1 MKKKLGFIVN
11 PYAGIG
17 GRVGLKGSDGKEIVE
32 KALSLGAEMEAPQR
46 SLRCLKQLLA
56 IKDQIFLIT
65 CTGDMGENQAE
76 ELGFEY
82 EVITK
87 PKKDRTTG
95 KDTEK
100 AAKIMMKKS
109 VDLIIFAGGDGTA
122 RDIFRAVDRNIPVVG
137 IPAGVKI
144 HSGVYGAT
152 PESAGQVVKK
162 LFENRGKVQY
172 KEAEVMDID
181 EEAFRNNQVSAKL
194 YGYMKIPFEKTL
206 MQSKKA
212 GSNASEENAVDGMAS
227 HIIENMEEDRLYL
240 FGPGT
245 TTRGILKKLD
255 IDKTLLGVDAV
266 LNKKLLAKDLM
277 EKDILELL
285 KDYPKAAIVVTV
297 IGGQGF
303 IFGRGNQQLSHRVI
317 KKVGHKNITVAAI
330 ESKMIALEGKP
341 LRADTGDKE
350 IDDLFNGYMKVLT
363 GLGRY
368 HAVKV
373 VG

>member
-17 GRVGLKGSDGKEIVE
+17 GRVGLKGSDGKKIVE

-46 SLRCLKQLLA
+46 SLRSLKQLLT
-56 IKDQIFLIT
+56 IKDQILLIT

-76 ELGFEY
+76 KLGFEY
-82 EVITK
+82 EVVTK

-100 AAKIMMKKS
+100 AAEIMMKKS

-266 LNKKLLAKDLM
+266 LNRKLVAKDLI

-373 VG
+373 V